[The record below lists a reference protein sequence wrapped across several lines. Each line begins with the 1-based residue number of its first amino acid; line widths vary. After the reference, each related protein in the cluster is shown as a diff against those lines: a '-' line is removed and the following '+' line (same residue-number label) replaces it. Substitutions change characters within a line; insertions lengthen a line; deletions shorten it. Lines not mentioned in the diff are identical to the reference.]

1 MQFQVIERKTDFR
14 ANLADMAAKS
24 INTYMTKIVISLLF
38 FLSTSLPAPA
48 VAIGW
53 FKSDKCAA
61 LLSGKRSIL
70 QRLSRY
76 RTPDIEKARSI
87 IGSWT
92 EMSLAQYREFYRKNP
107 DAQVFVGIKSADKP
121 MGVLGDVE
129 MLELNS
135 GYAVFAIKDS
145 RGRMHAVDLDQSD
158 LVVHVPTNG
167 SPLSNIDFVGRFSES
182 SFFKVNLSMLSNVVE
197 TQPND
202 PVILRETERIRGMI
216 ENTVNQRKLSVV
228 KEIYDKI
235 AELAGYATMPAIIL
249 WGGTSIA
256 RALGIGTESFLI
268 QHASN
273 FYFGVVGM
281 ALMHGGLSQIWPN
294 KRFQILTATVL
305 TNVGFNVI
313 EEIDLGLR
321 FGRISNGASTQF
333 GTDWLDFNAGMLSIG
348 VYLATVAVAESI
360 SYLRNFRENPA
371 PPKLGN

>member
-1 MQFQVIERKTDFR
+1 
-14 ANLADMAAKS
+14 MAAKS
-24 INTYMTKIVISLLF
+24 IISCMTRIGISLI
-38 FLSTSLPAPA
+38 FLLSAFLPAPA
-48 VAIGW
+48 LAIEW
-53 FKSDKCAA
+53 FKPVKCTA
-61 LLSGKRSIL
+61 LLSGKRGIS

-92 EMSLAQYREFYRKNP
+92 ELSLAQYREFYRENP

-145 RGRMHAVDLDQSD
+145 RGRIHAVDLDQSD
-158 LVVHVPTNG
+158 LVVHIPPKG
-167 SPLSNIDFVGRFSES
+167 SSLSDLDFVDRFSERA
-182 SFFKVNLSMLSNVVE
+182 FFKVNLSMLRDVVE
-197 TQPND
+197 TQSND
-202 PVILRETERIRGMI
+202 PVILRETDRIRGII

-228 KEIYDKI
+228 KKTYDKI
-235 AELAGYATMPAIIL
+235 AELAGYATMPAIFL

-273 FYFGVVGM
+273 FYFGVIGM

-313 EEIDLGLR
+313 EEIDLGLG

-333 GTDWLDFNAGMLSIG
+333 GTDWVDFNAGMLSIG
-348 VYLATVAVAESI
+348 VYLATVAVVESI
-360 SYLRNFRENPA
+360 GYLRNSRENSIPNS
-371 PPKLGN
+371 GN